1 MKVVLLENVDKLG
14 SAGEVKNVS
23 DGFARNYLIP
33 KRLAQPATQ
42 QALKKVEKQ
51 LKEQVKKNEEELKEN
66 QKIADQINKKELII
80 VRKAKEGKLFGSVSE
95 EDIVKALKKENVNIS
110 KENVSLENP
119 IKEVG
124 EHKVNINLEH
134 NIEAALRIFV
144 KEE

>member
-51 LKEQVKKNEEELKEN
+51 LEDRLKKNEEELKEN
-66 QKIADQINKKELII
+66 QKIADQINKKELTII
-80 VRKAKEGKLFGSVSE
+80 RKAKEGKLFGSVSE
-95 EDIVKALKKENVNIS
+95 EDIAKALKKENVNIS

-124 EHKVNINLEH
+124 EYKVKINLEH
-134 NIEAALRIFV
+134 NIEATLRIFV

>member
-14 SAGEVKNVS
+14 NAGEVKNVS

-33 KRLAQPATQ
+33 KKLAQPATQ

-51 LKEQVKKNEEELKEN
+51 LEDQLKRNKEELKEN
-66 QKIADQINKKELII
+66 QKIADQINQKELTIT
-80 VRKAKEGKLFGSVSE
+80 RKAKEGKLFGSVSE
-95 EDIVKALKKENVNIS
+95 EDIVEFMKKEGIKIS
-110 KENVSLENP
+110 KENVSLKDP

-124 EHKVNINLEH
+124 EYEIKVNLEH
-134 NIEAALRIFV
+134 NIEANLRIFV

>member
-51 LKEQVKKNEEELKEN
+51 LEDRLKKNEEELKEN
-66 QKIADQINKKELII
+66 QKIADQIDKKELTII
-80 VRKAKEGKLFGSVSE
+80 RKAKEGKLFGSVSE
-95 EDIVKALKKENVNIS
+95 EDIAKALKKENVNIS

-124 EHKVNINLEH
+124 EYKVKINLEH
-134 NIEAALRIFV
+134 NIEATLRIFV